1 MAHLTA
7 AAHRHFAT
15 HHGIAS
21 VDQLIACGLTFDR
34 IQRIR
39 KDGGLDLV
47 LPGAYRTPSAPFDEL
62 ARCAAVSIAHPE
74 LVIAGP
80 TAGRLWG
87 FRRLPD
93 DHRIHVVA
101 PPRSHPTRI
110 PWVVAYRTAAIH
122 EHDIVQ
128 RADGIRVTSRPRTAF
143 DLARF
148 VTPLD
153 LRSIIEQAI
162 CDGRHTD
169 DAMHEVAVDWLSPRR
184 PWARWYLEQLERR
197 VRGGAAES
205 HHELLLGEALETAGV
220 GGLVRQH
227 SVMLPGYGP
236 ARFDLAVPELKW
248 AIEID
253 VHPTHQESRGIRSD
267 ATRDDAAESIGW
279 LVSRVVKAGFGTSVP
294 ATIGDLLDVHRSLS
308 DRLR

>member
-39 KDGGLDLV
+39 QDGGLDLV

-62 ARCAAVSIAHPE
+62 ARCAAVCIAHPE
-74 LVIAGP
+74 VAIAGP

-93 DHRIHVVA
+93 DHQIHILA
-101 PPRSHPTRI
+101 PPRSHPTRTS
-110 PWVVAYRTAAIH
+110 WVVPYRTAAVH
-122 EHDIVQ
+122 ESDIIE
-128 RADGIRVTSRPRTAF
+128 RSDGIRLTSRARTAL

-148 VTPLD
+148 VAPLD
-153 LRSIIEQAI
+153 LRSIIEQAMS
-162 CDGRHTD
+162 DGRYG
-169 DAMHEVAVDWLSPRR
+169 DAEMYEVAVDWLSPRR
-184 PWARWYLEQLERR
+184 PWVRCFLEQFDRR

-205 HHELLLGEALETAGV
+205 HYELVLGEALDRAGV
-220 GGLVRQH
+220 RGLVRQH
-227 SVMLPGYGP
+227 AVTLPGYGP
-236 ARFDLAVPELKW
+236 ARFDLAVPDLKW

-253 VHPTHQESRGIRSD
+253 VHPTHGESSGIRSD
-267 ATRDDAAESIGW
+267 AKRDTAASSLGW
-279 LVSRVVKAGFGTSVP
+279 SVSRVVKAGFGTSLP
-294 ATIGDLLDVHRSLS
+294 ATI
-308 DRLR
+308 DRLLIDYQARRAQLR

>member
-21 VDQLIACGLTFDR
+21 VDQLIACGLTYDR

-39 KDGGLDLV
+39 QDGGLDLV
-47 LPGAYRTPSAPFDEL
+47 LPGAYRTPSAPFGEL
-62 ARCAAVSIAHPE
+62 ARCAAVSVAHPE
-74 LVIAGP
+74 VAIAGP

-93 DHRIHVVA
+93 DPRIHILA

-110 PWVVAYRTAAIH
+110 PWVVPYRTAAIH
-122 EHDIVQ
+122 QRDIVE
-128 RADGIRVTSRPRTAF
+128 RADGIRLTSRTRTAF

-148 VTPLD
+148 VAPLD
-153 LRSIIEQAI
+153 LRSIIEQAMR
-162 CDGRHTD
+162 DGRHSEAD
-169 DAMHEVAVDWLSPRR
+169 VYDVAIDWLSPRR
-184 PWARWYLEQLERR
+184 PWVRCFLDQFDRR

-205 HHELLLGEALETAGV
+205 HHELLLGEALEAAGV
-220 GGLVRQH
+220 SGLVRQH
-227 SVMLPGYGP
+227 AVVLPRYGP

-253 VHPTHQESRGIRSD
+253 VHPTHGESRGIQSD
-267 ATRDDAAESIGW
+267 ARRDDAAGSVGW
-279 LVSRVVKAGFGTSVP
+279 FVSRVVQAGFGTSLP
-294 ATIGDLLDVHRSLS
+294 ATVDWLLGDYQSL
-308 DRLR
+308 RTQLR